1 MRVFEML
8 TVKQVAEQLN
18 VSIGAVYKAI
28 QNGSLEHFRFGSAIR
43 ITEEQLTDYLDQT
56 RVTVQPETSRRT
68 QFKHL

>member
-1 MRVFEML
+1 MGAFEML
-8 TVKQVAEQLN
+8 TVKQVADQLN

-56 RVTVQPETSRRT
+56 RVTAQSGAFRKTR
-68 QFKHL
+68 FKHL